1 LGLKKRFKELV
12 GIMKNIFDTLG
23 GSIVR
28 FSLREIKMYGIL
40 VSGTFDCPDRE
51 AAGKDGR
58 TLCSLF

>member
-1 LGLKKRFKELV
+1 MSRT
-12 GIMKNIFDTLG
+12 IMKNTFDTLS

-51 AAGKDGR
+51 VAGKDGR
-58 TLCSLF
+58 TRCSLF